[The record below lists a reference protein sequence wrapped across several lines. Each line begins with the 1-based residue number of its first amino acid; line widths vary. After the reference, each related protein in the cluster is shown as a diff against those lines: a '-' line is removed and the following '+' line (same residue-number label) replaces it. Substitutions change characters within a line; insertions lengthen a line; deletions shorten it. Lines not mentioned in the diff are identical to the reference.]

1 MKIHVVYDKQ
11 GNVISAGLPMPTS
24 IDIQAPRSGPEPRE
38 GQHAA
43 ELEVPE
49 ELTRL
54 KVAEL
59 GERLQVDTKGKPH
72 KLVSKSK

>member
-1 MKIHVVYDKQ
+1 MKIHVLYDKQ
-11 GNVISAGLPMPTS
+11 GNVISTGLPMPPS
-24 IDIQAPRSGPEPRE
+24 IDIQAPRSGPEPQE
-38 GQHAA
+38 GQHTA

-54 KVAEL
+54 KPDEL
-59 GERLQVDTKGKPH
+59 SERLQVDTKSKPH